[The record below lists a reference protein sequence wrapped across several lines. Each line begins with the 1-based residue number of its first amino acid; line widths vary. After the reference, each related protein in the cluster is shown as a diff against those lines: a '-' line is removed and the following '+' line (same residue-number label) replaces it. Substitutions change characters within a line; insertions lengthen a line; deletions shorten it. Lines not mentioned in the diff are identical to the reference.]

1 MNRDDLR
8 QVRSLIEEIEEDAKR
23 RETFAAYSLF
33 AEDDQQ
39 AVRYRERLRE
49 IAAWINEIGDSQTR
63 RAFRLRYIDGLPW
76 AAVSFRLGYGG
87 ESGARKLCERYL
99 ETDRGTQSPYLQK
112 GSCGHSKPF

>member
-8 QVRSLIEEIEEDAKR
+8 QVRSLIAEIEEDAKR
-23 RETFAAYSLF
+23 RETF
-33 AEDDQQ
+33 DDQQ

-99 ETDRGTQSPYLQK
+99 ENS
-112 GSCGHSKPF
+112 

>member
-8 QVRSLIEEIEEDAKR
+8 QARSLIAEMEEDIQR
-23 RETFAAYSLF
+23 RERFAAYSLF
-33 AEDDQQ
+33 VEDEQL
-39 AVRYRERLRE
+39 AKRCRERFRE

-99 ETDRGTQSPYLQK
+99 ENS
-112 GSCGHSKPF
+112 